1 MYLEDRAMRRPF
13 RGEMPI
19 LLTLPLGPLG
29 IERRRRARSQ
39 RRRRIATLLVAL
51 AIAAAALAINL

>member
-1 MYLEDRAMRRPF
+1 MYLEDRAMHRPF

-19 LLTLPLGPLG
+19 LLTIPLGPLG
-29 IERRRRARSQ
+29 LERKRRARTH

-51 AIAAAALAINL
+51 AVAVAALTLNL